1 MTELDL
7 CSYVALAVVLYGMA
21 TPVLRT
27 THATDHGIMTYGL
40 TGCPVNFWLPG
51 AAWMSGG
58 DG

>member
-27 THATDHGIMTYGL
+27 THATDHGIMTYGIIQTVILFLFGL
-40 TGCPVNFWLPG
+40 TTLV
-51 AAWMSGG
+51 
-58 DG
+58 